1 MKTARNAI
9 ELEMLIQLYYSAEPI
24 DHTRSVAHGEA
35 ARRLVDSGVADETPQ
50 GLAITEAGT
59 FFVQHLLVIPYP
71 KTKVS
76 YFIPGAGE

>member
-9 ELEMLIQLYYSAEPI
+9 ELEMLIQIYYSGEPI
-24 DHTRSVAHGEA
+24 NHTRSIAHGEA

-50 GLAITEAGT
+50 GLALTEAGE
-59 FFVQHLLVIPYP
+59 FFIQHLLAIPYP

-76 YFIPGAGE
+76 YFIPEAA